1 MEHSNVVKVRAQ
13 WQLENLPRRHPGI
26 DGDDYADND
35 VDGDDKNDG
44 DCDDVGEIPPVF
56 DLHGPLVKDE
66 HWACRDDEQDRDKL
80 EMSFQEKNQIPN
92 LKSTKYQI

>member
-26 DGDDYADND
+26 DGDDYADDD
-35 VDGDDKNDG
+35 VDGDDNNDG
-44 DCDDVGEIPPVF
+44 DGDDVGEIPPVF

-66 HWACRDDEQDRDKL
+66 HWACGDDEQDRDKL
-80 EMSFQEKNQIPN
+80 EMSFQEKNQI
-92 LKSTKYQI
+92 

>member
-26 DGDDYADND
+26 DGDDYADD
-35 VDGDDKNDG
+35 GVDGDDNNDG
-44 DCDDVGEIPPVF
+44 DGDDVGEIPPVF

-66 HWACRDDEQDRDKL
+66 HWACGDDEQDRDKL
-80 EMSFQEKNQIPN
+80 EMSFQEKNQI
-92 LKSTKYQI
+92 